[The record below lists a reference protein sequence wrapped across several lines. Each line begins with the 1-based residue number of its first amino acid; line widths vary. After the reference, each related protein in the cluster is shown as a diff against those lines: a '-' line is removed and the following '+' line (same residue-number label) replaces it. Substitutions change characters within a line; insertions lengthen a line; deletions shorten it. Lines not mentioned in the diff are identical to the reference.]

1 MIIEVNEEELQ
12 ELLAKYGYQFP
23 KYEYFLLKHASIDGK
38 EDGYIWGDSLTIAQ
52 FVKFLRQCGDENS
65 YKITSTIKH
74 PQKGKV
80 KGSTESFTFSD
91 RYMNMHLL
99 SMAEQMLHYVSEGEY
114 EYHFNWDEKE
124 TSHDIGIEGHYLSIE
139 GFHEV
144 KEPYTDEE
152 LDKIIEYEKAKAQRI
167 CTGNAAKG
175 KRLCFVY
182 HKFKEAGHF
191 GQSKQKEYSFLYD
204 WYVLAGLANDIGKG
218 YLGSIGKEKYQ
229 QVKNW
234 ITAYENFR
242 DKQNKLND

>member
-1 MIIEVNEEELQ
+1 MMIEVNIEGLQ
-12 ELLAKYGYQFP
+12 KLLAKYGYQFS
-23 KYEYFLLKHASIDGK
+23 KYEYALLKYANNESK
-38 EDGYIWGDSLTIAQ
+38 EDDNIWGNSLTIAN
-52 FVKFLRQCGDENS
+52 FVKFLRLCGNNS

-74 PQKGKV
+74 PQRGKV

-114 EYHFNWDEKE
+114 EYHFNWAKKE
-124 TSHDIGIEGHYLSIE
+124 TSHIIGIEGHYLSID

-152 LDKIIEYEKAKAQRI
+152 LDMIIEYEKAKAQKV

-175 KRLCFVY
+175 RKLHFVY
-182 HKFKEAGHF
+182 HKLKDAGYF

-204 WYVLAGLANDIGKG
+204 WYVLAGIANDIGEG
-218 YLGSIGKEKYQ
+218 YSGSIGKEKYQ
-229 QVKNW
+229 QIKNW
-234 ITAYENFR
+234 ITAYEKFKNSL
-242 DKQNKLND
+242 KV